1 MTRRRRISRHSSR
14 QPSVG
19 DEGPS
24 INPSGNLL
32 PYICR
37 DLEHMRALPSSFS
50 RFPLHKPKRYLETQ
64 ELCQSFQL
72 RHLGGGCQEAGRWRR
87 KRPNQEPR
95 TGFPGPSPSP
105 SRWNPRRQTST
116 KGHRHALDTPNGS
129 SRRFPATNG
138 IIYALASVARH
149 RTIQGMFSQALSVPG
164 VAVSLLGF
172 LLETCFL
179 LSKTIKATSRSDNGA
194 LPLPE
199 QGPGATIRTT
209 RR

>member
-24 INPSGNLL
+24 CNPSGNLL

-50 RFPLHKPKRYLETQ
+50 RFPSPQAET
-64 ELCQSFQL
+64 ESFQL

-116 KGHRHALDTPNGS
+116 KGHRHALDTQMD
-129 SRRFPATNG
+129 RREEFPATNR